1 MKKKYIY
8 LIIFAS
14 IVIIT
19 ISVFSIKERISNDK
33 PNDVTISDET
43 NNDKPNDVII
53 SDETNNDEIEDKN
66 TFVIKST
73 KDSPIVKDGLEATKI
88 KVRKVFN
95 DYEITATIKN
105 NTKEKVN
112 GFYIEIFLLDSK
124 GDTVTYISENSDSII
139 EPNKNYILNSSI
151 TGLDKEIEI
160 SGARI
165 GTLEKNK

>member
-1 MKKKYIY
+1 MEKKYIY

-19 ISVFSIKERISNDK
+19 ISVFSIKEKISNDK
-33 PNDVTISDET
+33 MQDNVISDQV
-43 NNDKPNDVII
+43 NN
-53 SDETNNDEIEDKN
+53 EEIEDKN

-73 KDSPIVKDGLEATKI
+73 KEMPIVKDGLEATKI

-124 GDTVTYISENSDSII
+124 GETVTYISENSDSII

-160 SGARI
+160 SGAKI